1 MENLFRH
8 QFKAKIQD
16 GSLEVFAKLLREKDG
31 EINSQLARLNVGFFK
46 LFQFNDLLFIYLE
59 SESLLSEFDFPPSFD
74 GMLMDWPGESGN
86 RKFVS
91 MLDIFHDAIPR
102 SDSVWRDS
110 GSSRESL
117 GSIVYLRP
125 EKYCSYVFYHF
136 QLQEEGIRKFNKHY
150 VIGAH
155 ENLLFSYQELPA
167 VIDSTNHDRVLDTN
181 VSPENWA
188 ELMGEHFRPWPEGL
202 DIEKPWKSM
211 NEIFSY
217 STYVTNSGAI

>member
-1 MENLFRH
+1 MANIVRH
-8 QFKAKIQD
+8 QFKAKIQE
-16 GSLEVFAKLLREKDG
+16 GSLEVFAKLLREKNG
-31 EINSQLARLNVGFFK
+31 EIDDHLAEVNVNYFK
-46 LFQFNDLLFIYLE
+46 AFQFDDLLFVYLE
-59 SESLLSEFDFPPSFD
+59 SESLLAKFDFPAIFD
-74 GMLMDWPGESGN
+74 EMLVDWPGESGSK
-86 RKFVS
+86 KFVS

-102 SDSVWRDS
+102 SESVWRDS
-110 GSSRESL
+110 GSPRESL

-155 ENLLFSYQELPA
+155 ENCLFSYQELPA

-211 NEIFSY
+211 EEILSY
-217 STYVTNSGAI
+217 STGAPYSEAR